1 MHLKPADP
9 RIILKLLEGRED
21 VISPLA
27 DRRDEFYR
35 SQSCIR
41 CGSTALTRVA
51 NAATLFHSN
60 DPMPRY
66 LMECQSCECLFDPHT
81 GLLLSMGNLG
91 KAFLPAVPIL
101 DGPED

>member
-1 MHLKPADP
+1 MDLKPADP
-9 RIILKLLEGRED
+9 RVILKLLEGKKD
-21 VISPLA
+21 IITPLA
-27 DRRDEFYR
+27 EKRDEFYR
-35 SQSCIR
+35 GQTCIR
-41 CGSTALTRVA
+41 CGSQALIKVA
-51 NAATLFHSN
+51 NAATLFRSN

-66 LMECQSCECLFDPHT
+66 LMQCQDCECLFDPHT